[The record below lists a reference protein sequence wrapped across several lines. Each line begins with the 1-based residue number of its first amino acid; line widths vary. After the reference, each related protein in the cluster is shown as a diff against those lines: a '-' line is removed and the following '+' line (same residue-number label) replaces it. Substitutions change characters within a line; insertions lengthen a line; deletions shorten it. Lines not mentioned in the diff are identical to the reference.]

1 MRLCR
6 LELRSWVPGL
16 ALAALLA
23 AQPAPGAAAETAA
36 APKSSC
42 VACHTDQKT
51 LQAESAGI
59 PAPAGSAL
67 QSGKG

>member
-1 MRLCR
+1 MRQSR
-6 LELRSWVPGL
+6 WNVRSCVPGL
-16 ALAALLA
+16 ALVALLVA
-23 AQPAPGAAAETAA
+23 PTAPGIAAETAA
-36 APKSSC
+36 AKKSSC

-59 PAPAGSAL
+59 PQPAGSAM